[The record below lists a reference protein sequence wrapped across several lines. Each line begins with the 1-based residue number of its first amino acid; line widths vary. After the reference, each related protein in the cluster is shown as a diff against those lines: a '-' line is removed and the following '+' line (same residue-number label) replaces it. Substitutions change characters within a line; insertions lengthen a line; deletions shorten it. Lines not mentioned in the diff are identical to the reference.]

1 VPSILEWLG
10 AMLVMLRSA
19 LPLRPADWIG
29 LHRTMPA
36 LRENRKSS
44 GSSSSRGG
52 RLELTSA
59 RPSVIII
66 TEGTMKPTTMTGALK
81 QAIEESGLT
90 VLEIERAT
98 SVKRASV
105 LRFMRGETSLRLD
118 IADRLAAYFGLAVV
132 KRKGK

>member
-1 VPSILEWLG
+1 
-10 AMLVMLRSA
+10 
-19 LPLRPADWIG
+19 
-29 LHRTMPA
+29 
-36 LRENRKSS
+36 
-44 GSSSSRGG
+44 
-52 RLELTSA
+52 
-59 RPSVIII
+59 
-66 TEGTMKPTTMTGALK
+66 MKPTTMTGALK

>member
-1 VPSILEWLG
+1 
-10 AMLVMLRSA
+10 
-19 LPLRPADWIG
+19 
-29 LHRTMPA
+29 
-36 LRENRKSS
+36 
-44 GSSSSRGG
+44 
-52 RLELTSA
+52 
-59 RPSVIII
+59 
-66 TEGTMKPTTMTGALK
+66 MKPTTMTDALK

>member
-1 VPSILEWLG
+1 
-10 AMLVMLRSA
+10 M
-19 LPLRPADWIG
+19 
-29 LHRTMPA
+29 
-36 LRENRKSS
+36 
-44 GSSSSRGG
+44 
-52 RLELTSA
+52 TSA